1 MNTRIESLRT
11 LSCTLRKAGMVGF
24 SAMALLTFAISAQ
37 AANIVTNGG
46 FETTSSGPGQFD
58 FATTATGWTS
68 TNGANNA
75 YNFIFAS
82 GTGDTTGS
90 NGQYGN
96 VAFWG
101 LANGGPDFL
110 PASSPNGGNYVGA
123 DGAFQNG
130 AIQQTINGLIAG
142 DSYTLSFYWA
152 GAQQSG
158 FTGANTEQWQVT
170 FGSQTQST
178 VVVDNASQGFTGWMA
193 QTFDFTASN
202 TSQVLS
208 FFAVGTPDGVPPFV
222 LLDGVSLTENSS
234 LAPEPGTL
242 TLMLGGLMGAAGIRR
257 LRNWSK
263 SR

>member
-1 MNTRIESLRT
+1 MNPRINSLRT
-11 LSCTLRKAGMVGF
+11 LSCTLRKAGVAGF

-37 AANIVTNGG
+37 ANMVINGG
-46 FETTSSGPGQFD
+46 FETTSNGPGQFD
-58 FATTATGWTS
+58 FQTTATGWTS
-68 TNGANNA
+68 TNGGNNA

-96 VAFWG
+96 VALWG
-101 LANGGPDFL
+101 LNNGGLDLL
-110 PASSPNGGNYVGA
+110 PVSSPDGGNFVAA

-158 FTGANTEQWQVT
+158 FTGATTEQWQVT

-222 LLDGVSLTENSS
+222 LLDGVSLNADSS
-234 LAPEPGTL
+234 PAPEPGTL
-242 TLMLGGLMGAAGIRR
+242 TLMLGGVIGALGIRR